1 MSAVK
6 NLDSKI
12 STSEDSERGLV
23 PESQMKKSYVSGN
36 IGVTAKFSFQLT
48 SPWEAF
54 RAFLRRIV
62 A

>member
-1 MSAVK
+1 MSTVQ

-12 STSEDSERGLV
+12 STFENSERGLV
-23 PESQMKKSYVSGN
+23 PEFDTTKSYVSGN
-36 IGVTAKFSFQLT
+36 IGVTAKINFRLT

>member
-6 NLDSKI
+6 NLDYKI
-12 STSEDSERGLV
+12 STLENSEHGLG
-23 PESQMKKSYVSGN
+23 PESDTTKSYVSGN
-36 IGVTAKFSFQLT
+36 IGVTAKISFRLT

-54 RAFLRRIV
+54 RAFLGRIV